1 MGIGAFCDIV
11 YAYSVNSPDSR
22 NDLRSGMLGYIFD
35 FVEPEN
41 EAKEDMTFDGF
52 KKSALNPSLLDELDA
67 FNK

>member
-1 MGIGAFCDIV
+1 
-11 YAYSVNSPDSR
+11 
-22 NDLRSGMLGYIFD
+22 MLGYIFD